1 VSVREPFSDDR
12 VPDHADRL
20 RRDAFGLAGN
30 IGIALGSTGPTASI
44 ALTLGA
50 LVAAASFASPLV
62 VLACGLPMLAIAV
75 AFQQLNRWRANCGAT
90 YAWGARA
97 ISPYYGFAVGWIM
110 LVAYLVGLVSI
121 VLVIGPYVL
130 SLAGVE
136 DRLAQAAVG
145 VAAIVLVTAIAVLGV
160 RPAAWLQW
168 ALLVVEYVGIGVLAV
183 TSLWT
188 VLHGGAH
195 SVPFSWSWFSWQT
208 MNGSTGFV
216 SGLLVAVFM
225 YAAWDSG
232 IMLNEETRNARRN
245 PGTSVVA
252 SVIGLALLYT
262 FLVFALQGAVP
273 TKDLEANGNALAYIA
288 QVISGTA
295 LARYMVLAVALSAIG
310 SALAGIVAT
319 ARLVLAMGADGVL
332 PAAVARTHPSL
343 RTPVL
348 GTIAVAAVVAIG
360 VVLDALG
367 STTVQ
372 ESFTAV
378 VSVDGVLFALYYAMT
393 GVATAVYHRG
403 LAARGLREAALF
415 AALPL
420 AGSAFLL
427 YVVWASVPGLGGWTG
442 RDMLTL
448 YALLAVG
455 AAILLA
461 TRLRTPSEYF
471 TRPTEAFRAD
481 A

>member
-1 VSVREPFSDDR
+1 VPRFDDSQT
-12 VPDHADRL
+12 PDHGDRL

-30 IGIALGSTGPTASI
+30 VGIALGSTGPTASV

-50 LVAAASFASPLV
+50 LVAATSFASPLV
-62 VLACGLPMLAIAV
+62 VLACGLPMLAVAV
-75 AFQQLNRWRANCGAT
+75 AFRQLNRWRANCGAT

-97 ISPYYGFAVGWIM
+97 ISPYFGFAVGWII
-110 LVAYLVGLVSI
+110 LVAYVVGIVSI

-130 SLAGVE
+130 SLVGVE
-136 DRLAQAAVG
+136 NRLAEAAVG
-145 VAAIVLVTAIAVLGV
+145 VAAVGLVTAVAVLGA

-168 ALLVVEYVGIGVLAV
+168 ALIAVEYAGIGVLAIA
-183 TSLWT
+183 SLWA

-195 SVPFSWSWFSWQT
+195 SVPFSWSWFSPRT
-208 MNGSTGFV
+208 MNGSSGFV

-232 IMLNEETRNARRN
+232 IMLNEETRNARRS
-245 PGTSVVA
+245 PGTSVVT
-252 SVIGLALLYT
+252 SVIGLALLYA

-273 TKDLEANGNALAYIA
+273 TRDLEASDNALAHIA

-295 LARYMVLAVALSAIG
+295 LGRYMVLAVALSAIG

-319 ARLVLAMGADGVL
+319 ARLVFAMGADGVL
-332 PAAVARTHPSL
+332 PAALARTHPSF

-360 VVLDALG
+360 VVLDVLG
-367 STTVQ
+367 SASVQ
-372 ESFTAV
+372 DSFSAV

-393 GVATAVYHRG
+393 GLAAAVYYRG
-403 LAARGLREAALF
+403 QAARGLREAALF
-415 AALPL
+415 VALPL

-427 YVVWASVPGLGGWTG
+427 YIAWASVPTLGGWAG
-442 RDMLTL
+442 RDMVAL

-455 AAILLA
+455 AAVLLA
-461 TRLRTPSEYF
+461 ARTRAASDYF
-471 TRPTEAFRAD
+471 TRPAEAFRPGG
-481 A
+481 